1 MTGLERATQMIG
13 SKAVRLP
20 LLLFCL
26 LLLVRP
32 AAATPRIFWEK
43 TGEKRIFEGGAQ
55 KIRHLFRFRN
65 EGDSQLRIERVRRTC
80 GSCSVFNLSRKTLAP
95 GAEAQLEIEV
105 AFGPGETVKK
115 TYVYIESND
124 PANPFF
130 QIALE
135 SEAPGINYPAQV
147 FFENVPA
154 HTPAA
159 RSIEIFAVGER
170 GFGIREIRTGPLVES
185 VRADTIKENRRYRL
199 EIRLKPRPPVKFGQ
213 DYVKIR
219 TDYPGL
225 EEIEIRLYAS
235 MVSSAGGV
243 SGEGRP
249 RDPEAPDP
257 KRDRRR

>member
-95 GAEAQLEIEV
+95 GAEAQGV
-105 AFGPGETVKK
+105 ATVLNAAAM
-115 TYVYIESND
+115 TYV
-124 PANPFF
+124 
-130 QIALE
+130 
-135 SEAPGINYPAQV
+135 
-147 FFENVPA
+147 
-154 HTPAA
+154 AA
-159 RSIEIFAVGER
+159 TMAAVMQLIYFAMIVLG
-170 GFGIREIRTGPLVES
+170 
-185 VRADTIKENRRYRL
+185 NRR
-199 EIRLKPRPPVKFGQ
+199 
-213 DYVKIR
+213 
-219 TDYPGL
+219 
-225 EEIEIRLYAS
+225 
-235 MVSSAGGV
+235 
-243 SGEGRP
+243 
-249 RDPEAPDP
+249 
-257 KRDRRR
+257 